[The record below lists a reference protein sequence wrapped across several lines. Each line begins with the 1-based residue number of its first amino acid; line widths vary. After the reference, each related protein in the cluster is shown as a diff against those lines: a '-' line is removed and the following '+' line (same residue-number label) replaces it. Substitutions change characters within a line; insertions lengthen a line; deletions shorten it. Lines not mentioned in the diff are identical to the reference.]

1 MNRVTRADSSPGP
14 RDPGTTDDT
23 YDVIVLGGGPAG
35 ENAAQYA
42 VSGSERT
49 VALVEHELVGGE
61 CSYWA
66 CMPSKAL
73 LRPSQ
78 VLATARHM
86 PGVGDKVS
94 AHGVDVPAVL
104 ARRDGFTHDRDDSSQ
119 VDWARSAGIDVVRG
133 RAALAGERT
142 VAVTGAHPDRPRVL
156 RARHAVVLATG
167 TVAVVPDTPGLRA
180 ALPWISRDATNLLE
194 IPRRVLVVGG
204 GVVACETATWLRQL
218 GVEELTMV
226 VRGSRLLPRVEP
238 FAADAVTDA
247 LRTHGITVRH
257 HATIRQVE
265 RPDVRE
271 TGIGRIHGGP
281 VTVELDD
288 GTRLEVDEIVVATG
302 RRPTTSTLGLDTV
315 GLAADAAITV
325 DDHLTVEGV
334 DGDWLYAVGDV
345 AGRAALTHMGKYQ
358 ARVCGDVIAARAEGR
373 PLDGSR
379 YRASADHGQVPQVI
393 FTDPE
398 IAAVGRTA
406 EQARADGVD
415 VEVLEADI
423 DVAGAALS
431 RDDFTGHAAL
441 VVDRATD
448 TLVGATFVGTDVSEL
463 VHAATIALVGR
474 VPLDTLWHAVPSYP
488 TVSEVWLRLL
498 EARRS

>member
-281 VTVELDD
+281 VTVEFDD

>member
-1 MNRVTRADSSPGP
+1 MKRVTRADRPSGP
-14 RDPGTTDDT
+14 VTADDT
-23 YDVIVLGGGPAG
+23 YDVIVVGGGPAG

-42 VSGSERT
+42 VAGSDRT

-78 VLATARHM
+78 VLTTARHM
-86 PGVGDKVS
+86 PGVGEKVS

-104 ARRDGFTHDRDDSSQ
+104 ARRDGFTRHRDDSSQ

-133 RAALAGERT
+133 RGRLDGERT
-142 VAVTGAHPDRPRVL
+142 VAVTGAHPDRPRIL

-180 ALPWISRDATNLLE
+180 ALPWTSRDATNLLE

-238 FAADAVTDA
+238 FAADLVTEA
-247 LRTHGITVRH
+247 LRAHGIVVRH

-288 GTRLEVDEIVVATG
+288 GAHLEVDEIVVATG
-302 RRPTTSTLGLDTV
+302 RRPTTSTLGLDTI
-315 GLAADAAITV
+315 GLASDAAITV

-358 ARVCGDVIAARAEGR
+358 ARVCGEVIAARAKGR

-379 YRASADHGQVPQVI
+379 YRASADHQQVPQVV

-398 IAAVGRTA
+398 VAAVGRTA
-406 EQARADGVD
+406 EQARADGFD

-448 TLVGATFVGTDVSEL
+448 TLVGATFVGTDVGEL
-463 VHAATIALVGR
+463 VHAATVALVGQ

>member
-1 MNRVTRADSSPGP
+1 MTRADSSPGP

-345 AGRAALTHMGKYQ
+345 AGRAALMTHMGKYQ

>member
-1 MNRVTRADSSPGP
+1 VKRVTRADSPSGP
-14 RDPGTTDDT
+14 RDPDDDT

-42 VSGSERT
+42 VAGSDRT

-73 LRPSQ
+73 LRPAQ
-78 VLATARHM
+78 VLATARHVA
-86 PGVGDKVS
+86 GVGDKVS

-104 ARRDGFTHDRDDSSQ
+104 ARRDGFTSHRDDSGQ
-119 VDWARSAGIDVVRG
+119 VEWARSAGIDVVRG
-133 RAALAGERT
+133 RGCLAGERT
-142 VAVTGAHPDRPRVL
+142 VTVTDAHPDQPRTL

-167 TVAVVPDTPGLRA
+167 TVAAIPDTTGLRA
-180 ALPWISRDATNLLE
+180 ALPWTSRDATNLLE

-204 GVVACETATWLRQL
+204 GVVACEAATWLRQL

-238 FAADAVTDA
+238 FAADMVSEA
-247 LRTHGITVRH
+247 LRAHGVTVRH
-257 HATIRQVE
+257 HAAVKQVT

-271 TGIGRIHGGP
+271 TGIGRIHGGT
-281 VTVELDD
+281 VTVDLDD
-288 GTRLEVDEIVVATG
+288 GSTLDVDEIVVATG
-302 RRPTTSTLGLDTV
+302 RRATTAALGLDTV
-315 GLAADAAITV
+315 GLSADAAVTV

-358 ARVCGDVIAARAEGR
+358 SRVCGDVIAARAEGR
-373 PLDGSR
+373 PLGGPR
-379 YRASADHGQVPQVI
+379 YRASADHHQVPQVI

-406 EQARADGVD
+406 EQARADGFD

-463 VHAATIALVGR
+463 VHAATVALVGH
-474 VPLDTLWHAVPSYP
+474 VTLDTLWHAVPSYP

-498 EARRS
+498 ESRRA